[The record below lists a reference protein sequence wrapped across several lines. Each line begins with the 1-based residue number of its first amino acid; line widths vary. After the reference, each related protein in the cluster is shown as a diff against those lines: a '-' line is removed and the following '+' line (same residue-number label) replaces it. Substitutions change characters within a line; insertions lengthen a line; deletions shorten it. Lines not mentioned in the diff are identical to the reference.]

1 MLEKKD
7 ENWEMLKNG
16 RVDGEIG
23 RVDVDNW
30 LKMSRWKDVLK
41 GVKMEK
47 VKLWL
52 GDVKDVEEEGLV
64 VCEAFVGRLVRN
76 MMVVVRSS
84 DMEQQCLKILNR
96 REAGGKHD
104 GRPMYVGHMV
114 STLEWYAKVWKMLLR
129 FIWRM
134 WKGVMGSE
142 DAGVLFEGRPDFVL
156 GLKEKE
162 VLTILDMRVRELMG
176 VRRERKRRFGLKGK
190 DVWKDE
196 EVKKI
201 VVEVKECLL
210 DV

>member
-1 MLEKKD
+1 MLKKKN

-16 RVDGEIG
+16 RVDGEIR

-52 GDVKDVEEEGLV
+52 EDVKEEGLV

-96 REAGGKHD
+96 REAGGKQD
-104 GRPMYVGHMV
+104 GKPM
-114 STLEWYAKVWKMLLR
+114 
-129 FIWRM
+129 
-134 WKGVMGSE
+134 
-142 DAGVLFEGRPDFVL
+142 
-156 GLKEKE
+156 
-162 VLTILDMRVRELMG
+162 
-176 VRRERKRRFGLKGK
+176 
-190 DVWKDE
+190 
-196 EVKKI
+196 
-201 VVEVKECLL
+201 
-210 DV
+210 

>member
-1 MLEKKD
+1 MNDWNVAFEVRRDVVREEEEEGGVGEGEGEEWSRSLEKLMLEKKN

-52 GDVKDVEEEGLV
+52 EDVEEEGLV

-84 DMEQQCLKILNR
+84 DMEQ
-96 REAGGKHD
+96 
-104 GRPMYVGHMV
+104 
-114 STLEWYAKVWKMLLR
+114 
-129 FIWRM
+129 
-134 WKGVMGSE
+134 
-142 DAGVLFEGRPDFVL
+142 
-156 GLKEKE
+156 
-162 VLTILDMRVRELMG
+162 
-176 VRRERKRRFGLKGK
+176 
-190 DVWKDE
+190 
-196 EVKKI
+196 
-201 VVEVKECLL
+201 
-210 DV
+210 